1 MQGPSAVAFD
11 NNGTLYFTDSGA
23 LGETTLGNPKGSVFY
38 ISGPESAQILRPLA
52 LECLA
57 HPCGIAASA
66 RGQAVYVAEM
76 MRNRVLRFAQRPAG
90 VFHLSVFC
98 QMSGGL
104 GPSCLAL
111 DETTETLY
119 VGKYDFSGTYGDLCA
134 TWAAPAR
141 RVWARRESHHA
152 RLWGHDRQRVV
163 WRHCGTEHRRRAR
176 VEPLRDA
183 VGGGDWHSDWVR
195 SVPRAHERYHL
206 ANRLTNAHLPRF
218 CRSSDGCLIV
228 TEGSKGNLQ
237 KIPL

>member
-134 TWAAPAR
+134 TWAPSSCAPCVGKAEVSSR
-141 RVWARRESHHA
+141 MFVVPR
-152 RLWGHDRQRVV
+152 RQRIV
-163 WRHCGTEHRRRAR
+163 WRHCSSEHRRRAR

-195 SVPRAHERYHL
+195 RRATS
-206 ANRLTNAHLPRF
+206 A
-218 CRSSDGCLIV
+218 
-228 TEGSKGNLQ
+228 
-237 KIPL
+237 